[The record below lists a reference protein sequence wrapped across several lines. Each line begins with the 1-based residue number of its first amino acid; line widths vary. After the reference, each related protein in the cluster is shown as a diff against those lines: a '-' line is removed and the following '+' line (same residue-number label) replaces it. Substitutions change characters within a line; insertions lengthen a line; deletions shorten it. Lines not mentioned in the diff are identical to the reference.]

1 MIACASLS
9 LFLASTRLI
18 KVTSI
23 KSRQQFAKITLLAII
38 FCVTVVS
45 GNTSLRYIPVSFNQ
59 AIGATTP
66 VFTAAIASIIL
77 GQRETKE
84 VYLALVPVVVGI
96 IIASGA
102 EPMFQ
107 LAGFTA
113 AVTATAA
120 RAFKSVLQGLMLSD
134 SSDNMDSLSLLM
146 YMAPIAGAILIPAT
160 LYFEPNAMGTAWTL
174 GANGSK

>member
-1 MIACASLS
+1 
-9 LFLASTRLI
+9 
-18 KVTSI
+18 
-23 KSRQQFAKITLLAII
+23 
-38 FCVTVVS
+38 
-45 GNTSLRYIPVSFNQ
+45 
-59 AIGATTP
+59 
-66 VFTAAIASIIL
+66 
-77 GQRETKE
+77 
-84 VYLALVPVVVGI
+84 
-96 IIASGA
+96 
-102 EPMFQ
+102 MFQ